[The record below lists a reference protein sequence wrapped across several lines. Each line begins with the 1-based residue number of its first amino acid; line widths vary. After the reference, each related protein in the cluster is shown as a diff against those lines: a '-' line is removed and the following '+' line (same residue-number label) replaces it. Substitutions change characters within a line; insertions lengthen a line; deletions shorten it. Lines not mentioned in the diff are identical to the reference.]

1 MSEPLRH
8 RQPPRRA
15 DGRCRDGSRVRDKV
29 RCPFPILHLRASR
42 ISEIGI
48 VQKKTRYSSIPQL
61 SRWQDDGRNEQAIK
75 AGKGGTQEGGRQ
87 GGRTRALQHT
97 VTSRTFIRIRACLP
111 RLDDIRHFPVP
122 ASLAAEMQYYAIQKC
137 ASVKVFTQPILLR
150 YFTRERGGVE
160 LGDAGVVTL
169 REEPDTGRI
178 YF

>member
-1 MSEPLRH
+1 MSFPNSAPAREPNLRDRNSPKKDSIFIDPTIIEMAGR
-8 RQPPRRA
+8 RQERTGNK
-15 DGRCRDGSRVRDKV
+15 GRKGRD
-29 RCPFPILHLRASR
+29 A
-42 ISEIGI
+42 
-48 VQKKTRYSSIPQL
+48 
-61 SRWQDDGRNEQAIK
+61 
-75 AGKGGTQEGGRQ
+75 GGRE
-87 GGRTRALQHT
+87 GGRTRALQQT